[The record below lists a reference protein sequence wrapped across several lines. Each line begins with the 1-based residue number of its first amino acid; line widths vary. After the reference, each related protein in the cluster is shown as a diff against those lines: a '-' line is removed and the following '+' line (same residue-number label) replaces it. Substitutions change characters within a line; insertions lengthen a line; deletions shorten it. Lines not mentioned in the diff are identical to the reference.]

1 MTEWVNRAS
10 VVIALSV
17 ALGLTGC
24 NKSESKGDGG
34 GGGGAAGSSAPVTG
48 TIHGKVTGED
58 GKPISAPGATVMVT
72 IDGVGAK
79 SAERINYNAGVKP
92 DGTYSQKLADGS
104 YHSEATLELT
114 WNGKVYHIRLHPV
127 QNNRVDQESTAGI
140 QQDFVWKLTG
150 PRPNGNG
157 TYGPN
162 FHLLYEFYRD
172 DLKKSVP
179 PPPPGTKFVFT
190 LTPKGPRI
198 DGAPTQPI
206 TFERT
211 PDKLDDQKDIPV
223 AIYTV
228 TGTEVAPDGTKKP
241 LVVRN
246 PGLTKYADSCETT
259 FEPGSVLI
267 NGYENTTV
275 DFSRKLN

>member
-1 MTEWVNRAS
+1 MTKWVNRAS

-72 IDGVGAK
+72 IDGVGAR

-198 DGAPTQPI
+198 DGAPAQPI

-228 TGTEVAPDGTKKP
+228 TGTEVAPDGSKKP